1 MQSELQE
8 AKDDLA
14 EQAKRMD
21 TRNAEIMMLSGKL
34 VELEKQM
41 KDKNDKSLRLKADW
55 NALQED
61 YRKVSLFTFN
71 IVLHSNQYN
80 NVIL

>member
-1 MQSELQE
+1 MLFLQSELQE

-21 TRNAEIMMLSGKL
+21 TRNAELKMLNGKL
-34 VELEKQM
+34 VELEKQI
-41 KDKNDKSLRLKADW
+41 KDENDKSLRLKADW

-61 YRKVSLFTFN
+61 YRKVCLFAFN
-71 IVLHSNQYN
+71 IVLY
-80 NVIL
+80 